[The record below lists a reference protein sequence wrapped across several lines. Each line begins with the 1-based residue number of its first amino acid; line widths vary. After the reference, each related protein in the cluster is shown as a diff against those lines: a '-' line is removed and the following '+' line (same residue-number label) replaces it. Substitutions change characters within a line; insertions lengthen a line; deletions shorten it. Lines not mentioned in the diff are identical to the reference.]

1 MSGSF
6 PTSPKF
12 RTLNFQDNRPV
23 LVNQTLSGKKTARQI
38 GGQFFSFTVAMP
50 PMTQAEAQS
59 IFAFLQKQKGGFEN
73 FTIQLPTQNRG
84 ADKSNSSVVVNGAH
98 SAGDA
103 TITIDGFSA
112 STSGVLKAGDL
123 IKFAGHS
130 KVYMVQADVDSDGTG
145 AATVLIEPN
154 LVAALA
160 DNEAVTMNQPSFTVY
175 LTSDEI
181 LYSTDPSNFYSIQFE
196 VREVIT

>member
-23 LVNQTLSGKKTARQI
+23 LVNQTLSGKKTARQV

-73 FTIQLPTQNRG
+73 FTIQYPTDNLGSNRTQTDILV
-84 ADKSNSSVVVNGAH
+84 AGAH
-98 SAGDA
+98 SASDA
-103 TITIDGFSA
+103 SIALDGFDTNTA
-112 STSGVLKAGDL
+112 GVLKAGDL
-123 IKFAGHS
+123 IKFANHS
-130 KVYMVQADVDSDGTG
+130 KVYMVQSDIDSDGSG
-145 AATVLIEPN
+145 ACTVLISPS
-154 LVAALA
+154 LVTTLA
-160 DNEAVTMNQPSFTVY
+160 DNEAVTVNKPSLTVY
-175 LTSDEI
+175 LSSNEIMYTTDTSG
-181 LYSTDPSNFYSIQFE
+181 LYNISFE
-196 VREVIT
+196 VREVVT